1 MTNYDFI
8 PLATKPSAKLCYSFH
23 PAVGTTKPV
32 LIVFVNGLGLPQTS
46 WENVIARL
54 HERPPSAGLPAML
67 TYDRYGQGQ
76 TTDRDPADE
85 GVADPMHGHDC
96 LAVVRDLR
104 QLLLQIT
111 SEKMGVANID
121 DVQLVLVCNSIGG
134 ALTRLYAQEYPGT
147 VAGLILL
154 DSVLANSDF
163 VSIYPDP
170 DASDFEATSLPAG
183 VTVEAI
189 REARAYMWRVFHPS
203 NGSREGL
210 SRKNLIQLLPDS
222 DGPQLQGP
230 GGRGPWVTVIGHE
243 FETFEGEFERMGGAP
258 PLLTRVY
265 MNPYWQRFNEGL
277 AKITEA
283 ERSKGPLQAPGS
295 GHFVQK
301 DNPELVENELRDVL
315 DKVL

>member
-8 PLATKPSAKLCYSFH
+8 SLATKPSAKLCHGFH
-23 PAVGTTKPV
+23 PPVGITKPV
-32 LIVFVNGLGLPQTS
+32 VIVFVNGLGLPQTS

-54 HERPPSAGLPAML
+54 QERPPSAGLPAML

-76 TTDRDPADE
+76 TTDRDPADADA
-85 GVADPMHGHDC
+85 VDPMHGHDC

-104 QLLLQIT
+104 QLLIQIT
-111 SEKMGVANID
+111 SDKLGVANID
-121 DVQLVLVCNSIGG
+121 DVQIVFVCNSIGG

-147 VAGLILL
+147 VAGLLFL

-170 DASDFEATSLPAG
+170 DASDFDESSLPAG

-189 REARAYMWRVFHPS
+189 REARAYMGRVFHPS
-203 NGSREGL
+203 NGSKEGL
-210 SRKNLIQLLPDS
+210 SRRNLMQLLPDS
-222 DGPQLQGP
+222 NSPQLKGP

-243 FETFEGEFERMGGAP
+243 FEAFEKEFERMGGAS

-277 AKITEA
+277 TQITES

-301 DNPELVENELRDVL
+301 DNPEFVEKELRWML
-315 DKVL
+315 ERIL

>member
-8 PLATKPSAKLCYSFH
+8 ALATKPSAKICYSFH
-23 PAVGTTKPV
+23 PPVGTTKSV
-32 LIVFVNGLGLPQTS
+32 LVVFVNGLGLPQTS
-46 WENVIARL
+46 WEGVIARL
-54 HERPPSAGLPAML
+54 HDRPPVTGLPAMM

-76 TTDRDPADE
+76 TTDRDPADADA
-85 GVADPMHGHDC
+85 ADPMHGHDC
-96 LAVVRDLR
+96 VAVIRDLR

-111 SEKMGVANID
+111 SEKLGVCKID
-121 DVQLVLVCNSIGG
+121 DVQLVFVCNSIGG
-134 ALTRLYAQEYPGT
+134 ALARLYAQEYTGT
-147 VAGLILL
+147 VSGLVLL

-170 DASDFEATSLPAG
+170 DAPDFDVSTLPAG
-183 VTVEAI
+183 ATANAI
-189 REARAYMWRVFHPS
+189 REARAYMQYVFHPI
-203 NGSREGL
+203 NGSKEGL

-230 GGRGPWVTVIGHE
+230 GGRGPWVTVVGHE
-243 FETFEGEFERMGGAP
+243 FEAFEGEFERMGGAS

-277 AKITEA
+277 AKITEP

-301 DNPELVENELRDVL
+301 DNPGLVEDELREIL
-315 DKVL
+315 EKIL